1 MDFTSPALA
10 TVNALDHDKTY
21 NYARVQEIA
30 ASTAADNMT
39 AHGRYRRAR
48 EDSRPV
54 NLLSEQAQA
63 DFQKFFQEM
72 KRKYPLE
79 YSLREGKPPTDII
92 GVLANHAFRERKI
105 PPRDKKESRHRGRGK
120 GSRGRGRVKPSRNFG
135 KE

>member
-21 NYARVQEIA
+21 NYARVQEVA
-30 ASTAADNMT
+30 ASTAADKMT

-72 KRKYPLE
+72 KRKY
-79 YSLREGKPPTDII
+79 LREGKPPTDII

>member
-21 NYARVQEIA
+21 NYARVQEVA
-30 ASTAADNMT
+30 ASTAADKMT

-63 DFQKFFQEM
+63 DFQNFFQEM
-72 KRKYPLE
+72 KWKCPLE

>member
-21 NYARVQEIA
+21 NYARVQEVA

-39 AHGRYRRAR
+39 AHGRYKRAR

-63 DFQKFFQEM
+63 DFQNFFQETS
-72 KRKYPLE
+72 RVSPH
-79 YSLREGKPPTDII
+79 
-92 GVLANHAFRERKI
+92 N
-105 PPRDKKESRHRGRGK
+105 RDVGRDD
-120 GSRGRGRVKPSRNFG
+120 
-135 KE
+135 

>member
-21 NYARVQEIA
+21 NYARVQEVA

-79 YSLREGKPPTDII
+79 YSLPLISSGFSRTMRSASAK
-92 GVLANHAFRERKI
+92 F
-105 PPRDKKESRHRGRGK
+105 PRVIRRNPAIEV
-120 GSRGRGRVKPSRNFG
+120 GSSPAAISEKNDNRARCIVTLLTM
-135 KE
+135 